1 MKIYVDLDNTLCK
14 TKGTDYSNSQ
24 PLKLRIKKINELYNQ
39 GNIITIYTARGSVSK
54 INYRD
59 LTINQLSDWG
69 VLYHEL
75 NIGEKPDFDLLIDD
89 KAISDSQFFDKIS

>member
-59 LTINQLSDWG
+59 LTINQLRDWG

-89 KAISDSQFFDKIS
+89 KAISDSQFF